1 MVARDSQQRNPMKF
15 IDLVNLIF
23 YNLSRRKGRVA
34 LTAVGVII
42 GTAAVVVLVSLAV
55 GLQKNATSQLYGIT
69 DLTSIEVY
77 QGMSIKQGQMGA
89 SVVTSSGGGGGGGKD
104 ANGIHYL
111 TPTAIASISAIP
123 NVERVVTEDYFQGG
137 ADIVFGKLHSNG
149 TIIGVNVADLAD
161 MGLETTQGQTAL
173 DKGTAIIGSWIPKN
187 FYDPKARAND
197 LAPTPPDLLGQQL
210 KFVFTKY
217 TTDGTPVLKTISVRI
232 VGILKESRGSSD
244 STIYMRMDDA
254 TALNEWMRGTRI
266 NRSKEGYSMLLV
278 KATDTKSVLTI
289 ADTINKMG
297 FQANTAQS
305 TVQSINSFFMV
316 LQVIFGGVGAIA
328 LLVAAIGI
336 ANTMTMAILE
346 RTKEIGLM
354 KAIGAKNKD
363 IMSIFLGEAAG
374 IGFIGGLGGV
384 ILGWGAS
391 ALLNIVA
398 LSYFAS
404 QASSGGS
411 SMPTM
416 ATSTPFWLPLFA
428 LLFATVIGLLSGL
441 YPALR
446 AATMVPVS
454 ALKYE

>member
-1 MVARDSQQRNPMKF
+1 MKF
-15 IDLVNLIF
+15 IDLVNLIL

-77 QGMSIKQGQMGA
+77 QGYGIKQGA
-89 SVVTSSGGGGGGGKD
+89 VSSVRVMGGGGSSNAD
-104 ANGIHYL
+104 NGIKYL
-111 TPTAIASISAIP
+111 TPTAITNIAALP
-123 NVERVVTEDYFQGG
+123 NVKRVITEDYFQGG
-137 ADIVFGKLHSNG
+137 SDVVFGKLHTYGN
-149 TIIGVNVADLAD
+149 IMGVNVTDLAD
-161 MGLETTQGQTAL
+161 MGLEVTDGQSTL
-173 DKGTAIIGSWIPKN
+173 EKGTAIIGSWIPRN
-187 FYDPKARAND
+187 FYDPKARPND
-197 LAPTPPDLLGQQL
+197 PAPTPPDLLGQQV

-217 TTDGTPVLKTISVRI
+217 TADGTTVTKTVSVRI
-232 VGILKESRGSSD
+232 VGILKETRASSD
-244 STIYMRMDDA
+244 STIYMRLDDV
-254 TALNEWMRGTRI
+254 TAYNEWARGTRI
-266 NRSKEGYSMLLV
+266 NRNKEGYSMLLV

-289 ADTINKMG
+289 ADTINNMG

-374 IGFIGGLGGV
+374 IGFVGGLGGV

-391 ALLNIVA
+391 ALLNVVA

-404 QASSGGS
+404 QASSGSS

-428 LLFATVIGLLSGL
+428 LAFATVIGLLSGL

-446 AATMVPVS
+446 AATLVPVS